1 MISPYIGLDS
11 AYALGRWCVIAF
23 TSNNIMFLREC
34 TSVDQKDLMLHRRSC
49 SWCRYQSD
57 TPHGSAISQL
67 AMRRRATSSQRWHP
81 LPRSR
86 SHTQRRA
93 DVGSR
98 SQAAQSATKLC
109 SADLLGSGL
118 SLCWHHRWIVCKA
131 IPARWQKSENCVNLQ
146 LLKLK

>member
-1 MISPYIGLDS
+1 MQCPGVTLQRSSADGLNESPRLKATGSKGID
-11 AYALGRWCVIAF
+11 
-23 TSNNIMFLREC
+23 FLRDLII
-34 TSVDQKDLMLHRRSC
+34 SVVK
-49 SWCRYQSD
+49 
-57 TPHGSAISQL
+57 HGKIPEDWEMSFILNLYKGKGDALNRGTQL

-118 SLCWHHRWIVCKA
+118 SLCWHHRWIVGKA
-131 IPARWQKSENCVNLQ
+131 IPARWQKSEN
-146 LLKLK
+146 